1 MKTLYLHGVLRE
13 KFGESYQLDVHD
25 AKEAI
30 RFLMA
35 QVDGF
40 KEELEKG
47 DWHIIRGSL
56 DSGDCIN
63 EENAYISLGNTTDI
77 HLVPSVD
84 GAGGLVDIITGVTL
98 IAWNIA
104 IGNWAGVKSGWNK
117 VTGGFSDLISGPKIS
132 DYSGRSSTD
141 ERPSFLFDGATN
153 TSTQGL
159 PVPVIYG
166 RVRTGSIVISAGLTS
181 EEA

>member
-1 MKTLYLHGVLRE
+1 MKTIYLHGVLRE
-13 KFGESYQLDVHD
+13 KFGESYRLDVRD
-25 AKEAI
+25 AKEAV

-35 QVDGF
+35 QVEGF

-47 DWHIIRGSL
+47 DWHIIKGGI
-56 DSGDCIN
+56 DSGDAISESN
-63 EENAYISLGNTTDI
+63 IDVSLGNTTEI
-77 HLVPSVD
+77 HIVPAIE
-84 GAGGLVDIITGVTL
+84 GAGGIVDIVSGITI
-98 IAWNIA
+98 IAWSA
-104 IGNWAGVKSGWNK
+104 ATGNWAGIKSGWNK
-117 VTGGFSDLISGPKIS
+117 VTGGFTELIGGNKIA

-166 RVRTGSIVISAGLTS
+166 RVKTGSVVVSAGLS
-181 EEA
+181 AEKL

>member
-1 MKTLYLHGVLRE
+1 MKTIHLYGVLRE
-13 KFGESYQLDVHD
+13 KFGDSYALDVRD

-35 QVDGF
+35 QIDGF

-47 DWHIIRGSL
+47 DWHIIKGDL
-56 DSGDCIN
+56 DSGDAIA
-63 EENAYISLGNTTDI
+63 EEDADISLGNTTDI
-77 HLVPSVD
+77 HLVPSIE
-84 GAGGLVDIITGVTL
+84 GAGGIIDIVSGVTM
-98 IAWNIA
+98 IAWSVA
-104 IGNWAGVKSGWNK
+104 TGNWAGIKSGWNK
-117 VTGGFSDLISGPKIS
+117 VTGGFTELIGGNKVA

-166 RVRTGSIVISAGLTS
+166 RVKTGSVVVSAGLS
-181 EEA
+181 AEKL